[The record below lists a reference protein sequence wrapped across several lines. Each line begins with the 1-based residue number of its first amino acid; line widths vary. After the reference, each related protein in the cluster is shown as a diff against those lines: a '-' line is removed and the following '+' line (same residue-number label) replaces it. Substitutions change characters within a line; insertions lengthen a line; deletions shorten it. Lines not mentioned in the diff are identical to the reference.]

1 MLNKLIHTGA
11 TLRYLR
17 FSLGWCGEFGF
28 HSVSLII
35 GILQSLISSAFAFCT
50 SKGITPF
57 LPQIRTYRLAAFIT
71 NTKGV
76 WAFYL
81 GGLKFSIPPKLSE
94 VFACLFHAQLT
105 ALVIN
110 HYGVFFIFHVVIH
123 AR

>member
-81 GGLKFSIPPKLSE
+81 GGLNFQYPLSLVRFSHACFMPSLQPLS
-94 VFACLFHAQLT
+94 
-105 ALVIN
+105 
-110 HYGVFFIFHVVIH
+110 
-123 AR
+123 